1 MLEAI
6 LWIILAMLLVFIVF
20 FGFVIWK
27 IKKLFAMQYL
37 VQKIIDILIDSNR
50 TKNDKVKK

>member
-6 LWIILAMLLVFIVF
+6 LWITLTMLLIFIVIC
-20 FGFVIWK
+20 GFVIWK

-37 VQKIIDILIDSNR
+37 VQKIIDILIDNNR
-50 TKNDKVKK
+50 IKK

>member
-27 IKKLFAMQYL
+27 IKKLFTMQYL
-37 VQKIIDILIDSNR
+37 VQKIIDILINSNR
-50 TKNDKVKK
+50 AKNDKVKK

>member
-27 IKKLFAMQYL
+27 IKKLFAIQYL
-37 VQKIIDILIDSNR
+37 VKKIIDILIDSNR
-50 TKNDKVKK
+50 AKNDKVKK

>member
-20 FGFVIWK
+20 CGFMIWK

-37 VQKIIDILIDSNR
+37 VQKIIDILIDSNKA
-50 TKNDKVKK
+50 KNDKVKK

>member
-6 LWIILAMLLVFIVF
+6 LWIVLAMLLVFIVF
-20 FGFVIWK
+20 CGFVIWK

-37 VQKIIDILIDSNR
+37 VQKIIDILIDSNKA
-50 TKNDKVKK
+50 KNDKVKK

>member
-1 MLEAI
+1 MLESI

-37 VQKIIDILIDSNR
+37 VQKIIDILIDSNKA
-50 TKNDKVKK
+50 KNDKVKK

>member
-6 LWIILAMLLVFIVF
+6 LWIILAILLVFIMF

-50 TKNDKVKK
+50 AKNDKVKK

>member
-1 MLEAI
+1 MLESI
-6 LWIILAMLLVFIVF
+6 LWIILAMLLVFIMF

-37 VQKIIDILIDSNR
+37 VQKMINILIDSNR